1 LEGDGRGRIT
11 AAGARAAPVLFTGGD
26 GILATPTSANWMAIL
41 AVMGGCACAAVIVA
55 VRGLWTARES
65 EPL

>member
-1 LEGDGRGRIT
+1 LEGDGRGGSRLRGL
-11 AAGARAAPVLFTGGD
+11 AQAPVLFTGA

-55 VRGLWTARES
+55 VRGLSAVRES

>member
-1 LEGDGRGRIT
+1 
-11 AAGARAAPVLFTGGD
+11 
-26 GILATPTSANWMAIL
+26 MAIL

-55 VRGLWTARES
+55 VRGLWTVRES